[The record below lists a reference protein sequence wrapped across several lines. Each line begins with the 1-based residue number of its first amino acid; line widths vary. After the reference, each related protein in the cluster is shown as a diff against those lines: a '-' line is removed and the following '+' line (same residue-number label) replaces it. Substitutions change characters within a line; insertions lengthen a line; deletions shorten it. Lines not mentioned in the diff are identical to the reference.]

1 MSEIAIVRVRSS
13 QDLAW
18 KLPTGLEPLLRL
30 TRQDAM
36 LERISRGAGQS
47 YMPQLILPYLAG
59 MGHAYN
65 KQHHQQHNFTLIDQ
79 PEHKVDLTGFDLV
92 LFSASTTNAL
102 ATYRV
107 SDRLRRRSI
116 PTVLGGIHPT
126 IMPREAADH
135 ATAIATGEAEDTLFG
150 ILGDFDAGRPLQ
162 PVYKGGRRTRLER
175 LPLPR
180 WQDAEVED
188 YAPWIVPVQTSRG
201 CHNACNFCSTT
212 RTQGNRR
219 RHRPVEEIVR
229 EVRTLQQQGVITP
242 QKTVFFTDNN
252 IVYDADHRRGVR
264 DATYSRELFRALRPL
279 GIHWAGQGEIGV
291 ADDPELVDLMA
302 QSGCFLL
309 LVGLESVTQTS
320 IEGTGK
326 RCNTVDF
333 YERSITTLHRH
344 GISLIGCFIMG
355 LDGDGPESFE
365 TTRQFIDEW
374 IDVPQLSV
382 MTPYPGTRLYSQ
394 LKREGR
400 LLHEDWSRYD
410 LTHVVYHPNRMS
422 APELAERFND
432 LNRDLYSYPKMIKR
446 ALRTATRR
454 TVNGK
459 PDVSFM
465 LRLTSVLMPN
475 IVYRG
480 LAHIGMTEREQLARS
495 GEGGHRWAGSTP
507 MQVVP
512 AQEPSVAD
520 PDHEPPITSNRD
532 RVGSGPRAAS

>member
-1 MSEIAIVRVRSS
+1 MAEIAVVKIRSS
-13 QDLAW
+13 QDLEW
-18 KLPTGLEPLLRL
+18 ELPPGLAPLLSL
-30 TRQDAM
+30 TRQDAT
-36 LERISRGAGQS
+36 LRRIARGQGQS
-47 YMPQLILPYLAG
+47 YMPQLVLPYLAG
-59 MGHAYN
+59 LGHAYN
-65 KQHHQQHNFTLIDQ
+65 EQHHQRHRFTLIDE
-79 PEHKVDLTGFDLV
+79 PEDRVNLAGFDLV
-92 LFSASTTNAL
+92 LFTASTTNAL

-107 SDRLRRRSI
+107 SDRLRRRGT

-126 IMPREAADH
+126 ILPREAAAH
-135 ATAIATGEAEDTLFG
+135 ATAIATGEAEDTLFDV
-150 ILGDFDAGRPLQ
+150 LADFDTGRPLQ
-162 PVYKGGRRTRLER
+162 SLYKGGRRTPLER

-180 WQDAEVED
+180 WQDAAVED

-212 RTQGNRR
+212 RIQGNHR

-229 EVRTLQQQGVITP
+229 EIQTLQRQGVITP
-242 QKTVFFTDNN
+242 RKTVFFTDNN
-252 IVYDADHRRGVR
+252 IVYDAHHRRGVR
-264 DATYSRELFRALRPL
+264 DTTYSRELFCALRPL

-309 LVGLESVTQTS
+309 LVGLESVTQAS

-326 RCNTVDF
+326 RCNTVGV

-355 LDGDGPESFE
+355 LEGDSAASFE
-365 TTRQFIDEW
+365 PTRQFIDEW

-382 MTPYPGTRLYSQ
+382 MTPYPGTRLYQQ
-394 LKREGR
+394 LKRAGR

-410 LTHVVYHPNRMS
+410 LTHVVYRPNRMS
-422 APELAERFND
+422 APELAERFNA
-432 LNRDLYSYPKMIKR
+432 LNRDLYSYPKMLKR

-480 LAHIGMTEREQLARS
+480 LAHVGMQEREQLARS
-495 GEGGHRWAGSTP
+495 GEPRNRSATDAPTHPLGA
-507 MQVVP
+507 
-512 AQEPSVAD
+512 EPQSMTDAD
-520 PDHEPPITSNRD
+520 LDQ
-532 RVGSGPRAAS
+532 PRAWIPDRRPSPPATP